1 MAEGRALRTIVLLYN
16 DRNRP
21 LVSQIRE
28 RLDAQLTPHDF
39 ATWMAFEDMNATG
52 DLFQQ
57 IEGAIAKSQ
66 GAIFFIGE
74 EGLGRF
80 QGNIEAGAVKT
91 QIWQMGPEFGRLVVH
106 LAPKAAIPQS
116 MIAWPTVNHDGTQQ
130 SIDLMTA
137 AIVKRF
143 TMPTPSPA
151 PAPQQPTQQAQ
162 PSAPASEIAV
172 ATPVAAET
180 VKTIVLFSDAKSTLQ
195 AGKLGAELRQ
205 ILDIRQYQVWHRG
218 VDETAYGEVPT
229 QIENKIGVALAVV
242 VVIGSEGDGGITS
255 PAMSLI
261 WNRIET
267 TKARQDF
274 GSLVVRLPDA
284 GEPGSFLSTW
294 ANIKAANPMD
304 FRGLAESV
312 AQKLQIPTRFS
323 AALQIDEAM
332 KRLPQGPDRNS
343 LVEQFRQTAQLVSDG
358 KPITLMLG
366 PYASADGGDDHSCPS
381 YTRQKLMDLIT
392 DPQLRKILLPPKDN
406 DDTPDQPPMLWQD
419 HLATICLLSGSSRE
433 DVIEVIAQSV
443 RDADG
448 DARGRPG
455 SLFQSIATLAAQI
468 EGRGSKKSVG
478 VPGVTI
484 ISVCPGLRMERAL
497 VAAGC
502 VFDRVTLLFGTDKGL
517 DLHRQAYQPGAEHI
531 QRAQEGEEFFMP
543 DPSASKTADQP
554 DFIRLV
560 KPFGSWD
567 LDPGVP
573 SGDLGQA
580 YDALSQLKARLDR
593 LVSAA
598 GSGPYIVLGGGLG
611 TPPVQA
617 VHALLLRE
625 ALEQPERRPLLA
637 IAPATTS
644 SRDPLRKLETTRIKN
659 VGWPKKLKILSS
671 EPVTFIDA
679 LTVAFGGEPPA
690 RASEATPPSPTVA
703 AASASA
709 AE

>member
-1 MAEGRALRTIVLLYN
+1 
-16 DRNRP
+16 
-21 LVSQIRE
+21 
-28 RLDAQLTPHDF
+28 
-39 ATWMAFEDMNATG
+39 
-52 DLFQQ
+52 
-57 IEGAIAKSQ
+57 
-66 GAIFFIGE
+66 
-74 EGLGRF
+74 
-80 QGNIEAGAVKT
+80 
-91 QIWQMGPEFGRLVVH
+91 
-106 LAPKAAIPQS
+106 
-116 MIAWPTVNHDGTQQ
+116 
-130 SIDLMTA
+130 
-137 AIVKRF
+137 
-143 TMPTPSPA
+143 
-151 PAPQQPTQQAQ
+151 
-162 PSAPASEIAV
+162 
-172 ATPVAAET
+172 
-180 VKTIVLFSDAKSTLQ
+180 
-195 AGKLGAELRQ
+195 
-205 ILDIRQYQVWHRG
+205 
-218 VDETAYGEVPT
+218 VPT

-284 GEPGSFLSTW
+284 AEPISFLSTW
-294 ANIKAANPMD
+294 ATIKAAAPMD
-304 FRGLAESV
+304 FRALAEGV

-323 AALQIDEAM
+323 AALQIDEAV
-332 KRLPQGPDRNS
+332 KRLPQGSDRNS
-343 LVEQFRQTAQLVSDG
+343 LVDQFRQTAQLVSDG

-381 YTRQKLMDLIT
+381 YTRQRLMDLIT

-448 DARGRPG
+448 DARGKPG
-455 SLFQSIATLAAQI
+455 SLFQSIAALAVQI

-478 VPGVTI
+478 VPGITI

-497 VAAGC
+497 VAAGR

-517 DLHRQAYQPGAEHI
+517 DLHRAAYQPGAEHI
-531 QRAQEGEEFFMP
+531 QRAREGEEFFMP

-567 LDPGVP
+567 LEPGVP

-617 VHALLLRE
+617 VHALLLRD

-644 SRDPLRKLETTRIKN
+644 SRDPLRKLETARIKN

-679 LTVAFGGEPPA
+679 LTVAFGGEPPL
-690 RASEATPPSPTVA
+690 RASEAMPSPPSPPVA
-703 AASASA
+703 AAPASA